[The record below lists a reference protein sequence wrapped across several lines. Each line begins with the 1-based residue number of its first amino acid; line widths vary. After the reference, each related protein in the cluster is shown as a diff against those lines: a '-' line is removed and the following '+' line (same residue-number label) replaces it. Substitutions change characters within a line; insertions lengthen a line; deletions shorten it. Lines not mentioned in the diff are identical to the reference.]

1 MIIPFDA
8 WACPLDK
15 LPMSRVGNSLI
26 CPQNHTFDYARA
38 GYIHLLPAQFKKS
51 RTPGDNKEMV
61 NARRQFLNTGAYT
74 PILNAVAVVAQTYIT
89 AHAMESHFVFVDAG
103 CGEGYYTVGL
113 AERLAVYLDK
123 SISILGFDISREA
136 ILAAVKRSKKQDWA
150 VATNNRIPV
159 RDIAVDGLFSLFGF
173 PVWGEFRRVLK
184 PNGFL
189 VVADVRCHHLIEMRQ
204 QIYNH
209 ITVKSEEEKAV
220 PDGFRLM
227 DEIPLFYVLR
237 DMSTQTIDSLLKMT
251 PHYYRMPVEK
261 YELFLQNPPD
271 EITIDVVLRIYQRI

>member
-1 MIIPFDA
+1 MIIPFDV

-15 LPMSRVGNSLI
+15 LPMSRVGHSLI

-51 RTPGDNKEMV
+51 RMPGDNKEMV

-74 PILNAVAVVAQTYIT
+74 PILNAIVVAAQTYIASHAT
-89 AHAMESHFVFVDAG
+89 ASHFVFVDAG

-173 PVWGEFRRVLK
+173 PVWHEFRRVLK
-184 PNGFL
+184 PQGFL
-189 VVADVRCHHLIEMRQ
+189 AVADVRCRHLIEMRE
-204 QIYNH
+204 QIYDH
-209 ITVKSEEEKAV
+209 VALKEEEEKPV
-220 PDGFRLM
+220 PEGFRLI

-237 DMSTQTIDSLLKMT
+237 DMSIQTIDSLLKMT

-261 YELFLQNPPD
+261 YESFLQNPPH
-271 EITIDVVLRIYQRI
+271 EITIDVVLHIYQRI